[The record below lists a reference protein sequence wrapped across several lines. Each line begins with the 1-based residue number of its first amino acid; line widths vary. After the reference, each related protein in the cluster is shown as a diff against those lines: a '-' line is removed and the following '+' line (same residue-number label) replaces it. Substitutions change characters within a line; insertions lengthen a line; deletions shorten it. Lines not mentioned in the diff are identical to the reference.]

1 MKIYAPWVK
10 SSNPFTGSSGNRI
23 APDANG
29 MAVID
34 PEDLLSLMKA
44 GFIQD
49 GEPFIREVA
58 FNSNNQ
64 NTFPANCLAFGEIII
79 LTVTGSANVSLA
91 LGNAVNIATMRANSK
106 TWDSWLVRILN
117 LNSGNLTVADGDNA
131 IGNGMK
137 VIGPNKTAE
146 LLAQIFDMGESV
158 GVRMAFYFAGFG
170 NAV

>member
-1 MKIYAPWVK
+1 MKVYAPWLK
-10 SSNPFTGSSGNRI
+10 SSTPVTGASGNRI
-23 APDANG
+23 TPNGNG

-34 PEDLLSLMKA
+34 PEDLLALMKA
-44 GFIQD
+44 GLIQD

-64 NTFPANCLAFGEIII
+64 NTFPANCLAFGKIII

-91 LGNAVNIATMRANSK
+91 LGNAANIAAMRANSK
-106 TWDSWLVRILN
+106 TWDSWLVRVIN
-117 LNSGNLTVADGDNA
+117 LNSGNLTIADGNNA
-131 IGNGMK
+131 VGNGMQ
-137 VIGPNKTAE
+137 VIPTNRWAE
-146 LLAQIFDMGESV
+146 LLPQIIDMGEQV